1 MRRRVI
7 WPHEI
12 LERLRRAPPNPK
24 KNMRAATKQID
35 RHWRERVKRLEGSRE
50 LYSLKVGGWRVILRP
65 LPEPGAYEVE
75 HFGPREVVY
84 EDCPRPG
91 GR

>member
-1 MRRRVI
+1 MRRRVV
-7 WPHEI
+7 WPPQQRARLQNLHPSIKREI
-12 LERLRRAPPNPK
+12 N
-24 KNMRAATKQID
+24 AATKHID
-35 RHWRERVKRLEGSRE
+35 GRWKADVKPLEGVGE

-84 EDCPRPG
+84 EDYPRPG
-91 GR
+91 DR